1 MLLCLLC
8 MASEPCRIGLQS
20 KEELRHRFV
29 VHQPALAMLGDD
41 VDALKPPLD
50 QDGTTRL
57 TAGPLYISPAAECR
71 LALSTLLW

>member
-1 MLLCLLC
+1 
-8 MASEPCRIGLQS
+8 
-20 KEELRHRFV
+20 
-29 VHQPALAMLGDD
+29 MLGDD